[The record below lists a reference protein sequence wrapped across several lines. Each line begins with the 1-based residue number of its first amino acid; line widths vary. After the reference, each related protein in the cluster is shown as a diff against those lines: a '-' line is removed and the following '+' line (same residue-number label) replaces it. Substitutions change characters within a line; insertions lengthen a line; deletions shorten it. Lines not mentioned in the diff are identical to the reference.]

1 MSPLT
6 RVKIFPLPGTES
18 SVALGAPLLI
28 SRPAL
33 LGGRVTDAV
42 NSEVVCNNED
52 SDKGHPL

>member
-18 SVALGAPLLI
+18 SVALGASLN
-28 SRPAL
+28 SRPAF